1 MLIWSNCSIR
11 MWSNHPMKTCQL
23 STMSSGWGGE
33 CNHKHDNNNEVS
45 PDFWDTLHFCSKIRS
60 NLVDNWSNKFLL
72 EFWKNKKL
80 ISKFNWW
87 TLSELIKVV
96 WKVLKIG
103 QKIFF
108 SCYFNISDI
117 NQCCNGVSFYAV
129 ITKREHS
136 VVVAP
141 NCA

>member
-1 MLIWSNCSIR
+1 MIQLQHQNVIQSSNED
-11 MWSNHPMKTCQL
+11 L
-23 STMSSGWGGE
+23 SAEHHEQRVGRGTVIINTTIITKCLQTFGT
-33 CNHKHDNNNEVS
+33 
-45 PDFWDTLHFCSKIRS
+45 PCSKIRS

>member
-1 MLIWSNCSIR
+1 MIQLQHQNVIQSSNED
-11 MWSNHPMKTCQL
+11 L
-23 STMSSGWGGE
+23 SAEHHEQRVGRGTVIINTTIITKCLQTFGT
-33 CNHKHDNNNEVS
+33 
-45 PDFWDTLHFCSKIRS
+45 PCSKIRS

-108 SCYFNISDI
+108 FLLFQYFRYKSVLQWGFLLCCYHQEGA
-117 NQCCNGVSFYAV
+117 QCCCGPQLC
-129 ITKREHS
+129 IK
-136 VVVAP
+136 
-141 NCA
+141 

>member
-1 MLIWSNCSIR
+1 MFQLQHQNVIQSSNED
-11 MWSNHPMKTCQL
+11 L
-23 STMSSGWGGE
+23 SDVSGAPWAAGGAASVIINTTIITK
-33 CNHKHDNNNEVS
+33 CLQTFGT
-45 PDFWDTLHFCSKIRS
+45 PCSKIRS

-72 EFWKNKKL
+72 EFGKIKKL

-108 SCYFNISDI
+108 SCYFNISVI
-117 NQCCNGVSFYAV
+117 NQFCNGVSFSAV